1 MDIGTKSS
9 KAAFSI
15 ENILEQKTRTA
26 RSPTI
31 DNPHR
36 SQSRRGSS
44 QSPATGAAGIPSPPS
59 LAIPKASLAT
69 SSSSATSS
77 SNIYDLSREAAAA
90 QYALKNMDSSGVLA
104 PTSLRF
110 NPIYPDPASLFYQQ
124 VLNLQKNPSLFMPH
138 FQAAAVAAAAAV
150 QPTAYCDQYSPFAM
164 DCEGFPNPATA
175 AAALYCNAYPAAS
188 FYMSNFGVKR
198 KGGQIRFTSQQTKNL
213 EGRFAS
219 SKYLS
224 PEERRHLALQLKLTD
239 RQVKTWFQNR
249 RAKWRR
255 ANLSKRSASA
265 QGAAATT
272 GSASPTSN
280 GGVPV
285 LNLGSGS
292 RSGQQSD
299 EEDRMY
305 LSEDDEDD
313 DEEEETEDAPK

>member
-44 QSPATGAAGIPSPPS
+44 QSPATGTAGIPSPPS

-110 NPIYPDPASLFYQQ
+110 NPRD
-124 VLNLQKNPSLFMPH
+124 LN
-138 FQAAAVAAAAAV
+138 
-150 QPTAYCDQYSPFAM
+150 
-164 DCEGFPNPATA
+164 
-175 AAALYCNAYPAAS
+175 
-188 FYMSNFGVKR
+188 
-198 KGGQIRFTSQQTKNL
+198 
-213 EGRFAS
+213 
-219 SKYLS
+219 
-224 PEERRHLALQLKLTD
+224 
-239 RQVKTWFQNR
+239 
-249 RAKWRR
+249 
-255 ANLSKRSASA
+255 
-265 QGAAATT
+265 
-272 GSASPTSN
+272 
-280 GGVPV
+280 
-285 LNLGSGS
+285 
-292 RSGQQSD
+292 
-299 EEDRMY
+299 
-305 LSEDDEDD
+305 
-313 DEEEETEDAPK
+313 

>member
-1 MDIGTKSS
+1 MDIATKSS

-15 ENILEQKTRTA
+15 ENILEQK
-26 RSPTI
+26 SSS
-31 DNPHR
+31 HR

-44 QSPATGAAGIPSPPS
+44 QSPVAGTAGIASPPA
-59 LAIPKASLAT
+59 LAMPKASLAT
-69 SSSSATSS
+69 GSSSSPSSAT
-77 SNIYDLSREAAAA
+77 NIFDLSREAAAA
-90 QYALKNMDSSGVLA
+90 QYAMKSMESGAVLA

-124 VLNLQKNPSLFMPH
+124 VLQLQKNPSLFMPH

-150 QPTAYCDQYSPFAM
+150 QPTAYCDQYSPFSM
-164 DCEGFPNPATA
+164 ECEGFPNPASA

-213 EGRFAS
+213 EARFAS

-265 QGAAATT
+265 QGPIASAAV
-272 GSASPTSN
+272 GSPSSASSGN
-280 GGVPV
+280 APV
-285 LNLGSGS
+285 CGS

-299 EEDRMY
+299 EEDRIY

-313 DEEEETEDAPK
+313 DEDEGEAEETPK

>member
-1 MDIGTKSS
+1 MDMGTKSG

-26 RSPTI
+26 IET
-31 DNPHR
+31 PHR
-36 SQSRRGSS
+36 SQSRRGSA
-44 QSPATGAAGIPSPPS
+44 QSPGAGTTGIPSPPA

-69 SSSSATSS
+69 SSSSAST

-90 QYALKNMDSSGVLA
+90 QYALKNMDSSTVLA

-150 QPTAYCDQYSPFAM
+150 QPTGYCDQYSPFAM

-213 EGRFAS
+213 EARFAS

-265 QGAAATT
+265 IPGAAPTA
-272 GSASPTSN
+272 GSPSSASS
-280 GGVPV
+280 GGAPV

-305 LSEDDEDD
+305 LSEDDEED
-313 DEEEETEDAPK
+313 DEEEETENTPK